1 MAVSY
6 QDILNSLAEATGAS
20 SRQLIVDALN
30 YANENGTNASGMIY
44 RGTTYDG
51 STFALVDG
59 TSEDPGLREYFGN
72 ELITR
77 RPQ

>member
-1 MAVSY
+1 VTTSY
-6 QDILNSLAEATGAS
+6 QQILDAIAESSGAN

-30 YANENGTNASGMIY
+30 YANENGTNASSLIY

-51 STFALVDG
+51 STFARVDG
-59 TSEDPGLREYFGN
+59 TPEDPGLRELFGN

-77 RPQ
+77 G

>member
-1 MAVSY
+1 MTTSY
-6 QDILNSLAEATGAS
+6 QQILDSLAEASGAN

-30 YANENGTNASGMIY
+30 YANENGTNASALTY

-51 STFALVDG
+51 STFARVDG
-59 TSEDPGLREYFGN
+59 TTDDPGLRELFGN

-77 RPQ
+77 S

>member
-1 MAVSY
+1 MATSY
-6 QDILNSLAEATGAS
+6 QQILDSLAESSGAN

-30 YANENGTNASGMIY
+30 YANENGTNASALTY

-51 STFALVDG
+51 STFARVDG
-59 TSEDPGLREYFGN
+59 TSEDPGLRELFGN

-77 RPQ
+77 G